1 LILLTKF
8 LDRALHY
15 MRNVLE
21 KSVIKEPKMEKL
33 RSANEKDDLDS
44 KSFMDL
50 LRAEVVQAVRQMDYL
65 RAIKPNA
72 HKKLISM
79 ECRWIEEA
87 RKTHPQVLDK
97 ILVTLS
103 GSTYASLK
111 IRLREEKL
119 AGWLAKNAE

>member
-1 LILLTKF
+1 
-8 LDRALHY
+8 
-15 MRNVLE
+15 
-21 KSVIKEPKMEKL
+21 MEKL
-33 RSANEKDDLDS
+33 RSANEKDDLES

-65 RAIKPNA
+65 RAIKPNT

-79 ECRWIEEA
+79 ESRWIEEA

-97 ILVTLS
+97 ILVALS

-111 IRLREEKL
+111 IRLREKKL